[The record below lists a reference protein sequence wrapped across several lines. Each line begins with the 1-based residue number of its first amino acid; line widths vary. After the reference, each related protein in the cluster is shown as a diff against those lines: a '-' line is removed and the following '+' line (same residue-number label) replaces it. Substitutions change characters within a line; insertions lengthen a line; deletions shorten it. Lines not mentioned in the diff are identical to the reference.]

1 MKYGWVKLT
10 SISREKLLC
19 HYRYVYEGRGW
30 KLLLVLNTIL
40 SNAAVD
46 LPFLRE
52 EDGKEFVDLLIS
64 LYQVLQMCMMF
75 NVLR

>member
-1 MKYGWVKLT
+1 M
-10 SISREKLLC
+10 
-19 HYRYVYEGRGW
+19 
-30 KLLLVLNTIL
+30 LVLNTIL